1 MVKSLHFFNSGA
13 SILQARSRLF
23 IKSSAE
29 FALPSYM
36 ATLSP
41 KSSMLFIVMTGN
53 QNIFLTRTQ
62 LPISARFE
70 IVSLTETFYPLEL
83 HYCVKKLNK
92 KGKGL
97 KPSNNIA
104 TSALDFLGILPLI
117 YLMRCI
123 LFGNTYY
130 IMHSFKYF
138 SPPQDYFV
146 SGVDHP
152 ERLF

>member
-1 MVKSLHFFNSGA
+1 
-13 SILQARSRLF
+13 
-23 IKSSAE
+23 
-29 FALPSYM
+29 
-36 ATLSP
+36 
-41 KSSMLFIVMTGN
+41 MTGN

-83 HYCVKKLNK
+83 RYCVKKLNK
-92 KGKGL
+92 KGL
-97 KPSNNIA
+97 KPSTSSNNIA

-117 YLMRCI
+117 YLMRCV

-138 SPPQDYFV
+138 SHPQDYLV